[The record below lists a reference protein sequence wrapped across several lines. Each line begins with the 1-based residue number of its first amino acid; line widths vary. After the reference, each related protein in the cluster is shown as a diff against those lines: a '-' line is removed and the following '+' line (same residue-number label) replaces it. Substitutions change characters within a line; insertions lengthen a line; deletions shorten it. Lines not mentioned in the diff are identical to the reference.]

1 MPLASYQFLLV
12 ALLSLSKD
20 QTTKLEMKAPTSKL
34 VSIHLDEYLLSK
46 EEVNAIVASVARVP
60 QSTASLILFASPQV
74 LGNK

>member
-1 MPLASYQFLLV
+1 MPLASYRFLLV

-34 VSIHLDEYLLSK
+34 VSIHLDEYLSK